1 MADPFL
7 SEDAT
12 LRAITAHLR
21 RISELP
27 APPPAVE
34 LTEARWQLLYTI
46 LRQFILKG
54 RLFHGRLVHHPD
66 PEVAE
71 RARTFNAQS
80 EALYDLFADRS
91 EGWTP
96 EFAAGDWPTFSASL
110 CQLTDVVDSR
120 LNYEK
125 VALLPHLDKA
135 PPATGE
141 SISTRDWAAEEE
153 RLRTRLNKWPAG
165 RRGS

>member
-1 MADPFL
+1 MSTPFL

-27 APPPAVE
+27 VPPPA
-34 LTEARWQLLYTI
+34 EARWQLLGAI

-54 RLFHGRLVHHPD
+54 RLFHGRLAHHPD
-66 PEVAE
+66 PAIAE

-96 EFAAGDWPTFSASL
+96 EFAEGDWPTFSASL
-110 CQLTDVVDSR
+110 RQLTDVVDSR
-120 LNYEK
+120 LNYEQ
-125 VALLPHLDKA
+125 VALLPHLHEA
-135 PPATGE
+135 PPATGD

-153 RLRTRLNKWPAG
+153 RLRARLNKWPAA
-165 RRGS
+165 RRGG